1 MTQQTQS
8 PVTATTRTA
17 FPGHAVSSGEWDS
30 EQLLALFAR
39 ADWMSV
45 QPRSRLTATAPEAIV
60 GMLFY
65 QNSTRTRISFQ
76 TAACLLGAKYVG
88 FASAATTRAG
98 DFFQE
103 SLTDTVRVIGG
114 YADLLVLRHVD
125 DDAAERAAGVSPV
138 PVVNAGT
145 GESDHPTQGM
155 LDVWMMTR
163 TLGTIAGRRIGF
175 IGDPGCRAIKA
186 ILTMAG
192 NFSPAEVVFLTPENA
207 CVLPEQRDRL
217 RELNIAC
224 TTVDSAA
231 DLIRRVDVTSV
242 IPFELPDF
250 HVPAANAKRSD
261 TVPERF
267 KLTRRLLESPAG
279 RETVVL
285 HCGPRGDELPPE
297 VDDLPN
303 VKYFDAVHAGVYLRA
318 ALMDML
324 WTQHA
329 ATSGGLLNK

>member
-1 MTQQTQS
+1 MTQQLES
-8 PVTATTRTA
+8 PVDAA
-17 FPGHAVSSGEWDS
+17 LPGHVVSSGEWGSD
-30 EQLLALFAR
+30 QLQTLFAH
-39 ADWMSV
+39 ADWMTE
-45 QPRSRLTATAPEAIV
+45 QPRGSLASLARDAIV

-65 QNSTRTRISFQ
+65 QNSTRTRISFE

-103 SLTDTVRVIGG
+103 SLADTVRVVGS
-114 YADLLVLRHVD
+114 YADLLVLRHMD
-125 DDAAERAAGVSPV
+125 DDAAERAAKVSPV

-163 TLGTIAGRRIGF
+163 TLGTITGHRIGL
-175 IGDPGCRAIKA
+175 IGDPGCRAIRA
-186 ILTMAG
+186 ILTMAA
-192 NFSPAEVVFLTPENA
+192 NFSPAEMVFLTPEDA
-207 CVLPEQRDRL
+207 HVLPEQRDLL
-217 RELNIAC
+217 RDLGIRC
-224 TTVDSAA
+224 TTVDSAT
-231 DLIRRVDVTSV
+231 DLVRRVDATSI

-250 HVPAANAKRSD
+250 HVATAAKRSRS
-261 TVPERF
+261 TPERF
-267 KLTRRLLESPAG
+267 RVTRRLLESPAG

-303 VKYFDAVHAGVYLRA
+303 VRYFDAVRAGVYLRA
-318 ALMDML
+318 ALMDLL
-324 WTQHA
+324 WSQRERIP
-329 ATSGGLLNK
+329 SGR

>member
-1 MTQQTQS
+1 MTKQM
-8 PVTATTRTA
+8 TAPASTARTDL
-17 FPGHAVSSGEWDS
+17 PRHAVSSADWGPQ
-30 EQLLALFAR
+30 QLLALFTRAEWMAR
-39 ADWMSV
+39 
-45 QPRSRLTATAPEAIV
+45 QPRDRLAAIAPGAIA
-60 GMLFY
+60 GLLFY
-65 QNSTRTRISFQ
+65 QNSTRTRISFE

-88 FASAATTRAG
+88 FDSASTTRAG

-103 SLTDTVRVIGG
+103 SLTDTVQVIGS

-125 DDAAERAAGVSPV
+125 DDAAERAAEVSPV

-163 TLGTIAGRRIGF
+163 TLGTITGRRIGL
-175 IGDPGCRAIKA
+175 IGDPDCRAIKA
-186 ILTMAG
+186 IFTMAVS
-192 NFSPAEVVFLTPENA
+192 FRPAEVVFLTPEDTH
-207 CVLPEQRDRL
+207 VLPEQRDRL
-217 RELNIAC
+217 RDLHIGC

-231 DLIRRVDVTSV
+231 DLIGRVDATSM
-242 IPFELPDF
+242 IPVELPDF
-250 HVPAANAKRSD
+250 HVATAGAKRSD
-261 TVPERF
+261 KVAERF
-267 KLTRRLLESPAG
+267 RVTRRLLESPAG

-303 VKYFDAVHAGVYLRA
+303 VKYFDAVQSGVYLRA

-324 WTQHA
+324 WSQW
-329 ATSGGLLNK
+329 GGRQADPS